1 MTETVGHRED
11 GFGGEARAVLV
22 GAGEPRHMEE
32 LGRLA
37 TTLAMEVVG
46 VLEQGRRD
54 NAGYLG
60 RGKREELRGLVEEVG
75 AGFVVTDDE
84 LTACP
89 ARGRERGARA
99 GRA

>member
-37 TTLAMEVVG
+37 TTRATQVVG
-46 VLEQGRRD
+46 G
-54 NAGYLG
+54 AAPGGG
-60 RGKREELRGLVEEVG
+60 RGGRG
-75 AGFVVTDDE
+75 AGRN
-84 LTACP
+84 A
-89 ARGRERGARA
+89 AAWRRRSRWRSSGSWSRA
-99 GRA
+99 GGTTPATAAAASGRSSAG